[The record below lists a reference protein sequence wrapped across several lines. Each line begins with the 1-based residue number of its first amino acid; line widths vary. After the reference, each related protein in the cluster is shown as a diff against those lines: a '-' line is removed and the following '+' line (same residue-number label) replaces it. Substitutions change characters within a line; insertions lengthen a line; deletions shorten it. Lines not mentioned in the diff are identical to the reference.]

1 MDVEVSNIHSC
12 LPQNHGNHNSRR
24 LLSKVFQGNRPQL
37 IELTIAHLNK
47 RLVVGMTVIAII
59 ILSVAILAQVE
70 RGGTPSSLSSVSSVS
85 NESTATSSSSSSSS
99 STTSFP

>member
-1 MDVEVSNIHSC
+1 
-12 LPQNHGNHNSRR
+12 
-24 LLSKVFQGNRPQL
+24 
-37 IELTIAHLNK
+37 
-47 RLVVGMTVIAII
+47 MTVIAII

-99 STTSFP
+99 STTSFPVILGFLISGFQQIQGTLLASPSATLNYSLVITRFNEGVNQVRLSALSTVPG